1 MHIEGDLA
9 RELDRAAGRIEQ
21 AWPDAPRLGAE
32 IAARFSTYTRDT
44 VERTMTAGDSG
55 RVFVITGDI
64 PAMWLRDS
72 SAQLWPL
79 LPFMAASAQARELV
93 QGVLRSQ
100 FAFICHDPYANAF
113 NDGPTG
119 AAYHPGDLDSDPH
132 LWERKYEID
141 SLAFPVDLAHRTW
154 HLIGH
159 VIRPSEFFTPTLHE
173 AILAIVRTWRLEQR
187 HDASA
192 YRFVRAGMPPT
203 ETLARD
209 GRGTPVA
216 HTGMTWQGFRPS
228 DDACTYGYNI
238 PAQLFAAR
246 ALRQIA
252 DLAVLGFSDS
262 ALAAEAQHLRLEIL
276 DGVAR
281 HGLYEGAELSPG
293 RVTDGRIHGEPGAHL
308 VYEVDGLGG
317 ALFMDDANLPSLLG
331 LPLLGDLR
339 VSDPIYQNT
348 RRRVLS
354 TANPHFVSGP
364 AAAGVGSP
372 HTPPGH
378 VWPIALAV
386 QGLTTTDQAEKR
398 RLLHL
403 LIDTDGGTGWMHES
417 FDAGDPSTF
426 TREWFSWANMMFCE
440 LALDA
445 AGLL

>member
-1 MHIEGDLA
+1 MQIEQDLA
-9 RELDRAAGRIEQ
+9 RELDRAAERIEQ
-21 AWPDAPRLGAE
+21 SWPDPQRMGAE
-32 IAARFSTYTRDT
+32 IAGRFRTYTRDT
-44 VERTMTAGDSG
+44 IERTITAGEDG
-55 RVFVITGDI
+55 RMFVITGDI

-79 LPFMAASAQARELV
+79 LPFTAASPQARELV

-100 FAFICHDPYANAF
+100 FDFICHDPYANAF

-154 HLIGH
+154 HLVGH
-159 VIRPSEFFTPTLHE
+159 VIRPAEFFTPAMHE
-173 AILAIVRTWRLEQR
+173 AILAIVRTWRIEQR
-187 HDASA
+187 HENSA
-192 YRFVRAGMPPT
+192 YRFVREGMPPS
-203 ETLARD
+203 ETLSRE

-216 HTGMTWQGFRPS
+216 YTGMTWQGFRPS
-228 DDACTYGYNI
+228 DDACVHGYNI
-238 PAQLFAAR
+238 PGQLFAAR

-262 ALAAEAQHLRLEIL
+262 ALAADAQALRVEIL

-293 RVTDGRIHGEPGAHL
+293 RLEAGRIHGEPGAHF
-308 VYEVDGLGG
+308 VYEVDGMGG
-317 ALFMDDANLPSLLG
+317 MLFMDDANMPSLLS
-331 LPLLGDLR
+331 LPLLGDIR

-348 RRRVLS
+348 RRLVLS
-354 TANPHFVSGP
+354 TANPHFVSG
-364 AAAGVGSP
+364 AAASGVGSP

-386 QGLTTTDQAEKR
+386 QGLTSTDPAEKR

-403 LIDTDGGTGWMHES
+403 LVDIDGGTGWMHEGV
-417 FDAGDPSTF
+417 DAGDPSKF

-445 AGLL
+445 AGLI